1 MIRSMRSASVALLI
15 LGFGVGFFA
24 MNRYIAPR
32 AAELSKPIPEFVPQS
47 ASAAAPAVDPAVVH
61 KLEETLKQDPKNFDA
76 LRDLGN
82 IRYDERDFTEAA
94 ALYARALEVQPN
106 DVNVRSDRGGALLQA
121 NRIDEAITELNAV
134 LSRQSDHPQALY
146 ILGVALLEG
155 KGDREGALAAWHKL
169 VDTHPD
175 LPELDV
181 VKRQIQQVEELT
193 RRK

>member
-1 MIRSMRSASVALLI
+1 MRAASVALLI

-32 AAELSKPIPEFVPQS
+32 AAELSKPIPQFVPQG
-47 ASAAAPAVDPAVVH
+47 AAAPKPQVDQRVINQ
-61 KLEETLKQDPKNFDA
+61 LQDTLKKDPKSFDA
-76 LRDLGN
+76 LRELGN
-82 IRYDERDFTEAA
+82 IRYDERNFTEAA

-121 NRIDEAITELNAV
+121 DRVDEAISELKTV
-134 LSRQSDHPQALY
+134 LSKEPDHPQALY

-155 KGDREGALAAWHKL
+155 KGDREGALSAWNKL
-169 VDTHPD
+169 VATHPD

-181 VKRQIQQVEELT
+181 VKQQIKQVEALA
-193 RRK
+193 RPK